1 MEPLQQL
8 TRRQVDALR
17 AIGGRE
23 THDRGVSLKD
33 AAESLKVSPPS
44 ALGHLT
50 PLEEMGLISRHR
62 GKSRLT
68 PKGRDTLVEYQRH
81 HRVAESLFS
90 KLGLAPQETCDAARE
105 VDLAISHRTVEQLCA
120 AEGHPA
126 VCPHGQPISPCSDAK
141 GV

>member
-17 AIGGRE
+17 AIGIQE
-23 THDRGVSLKD
+23 TGERGVSLKVTAD
-33 AAESLKVSPPS
+33 SLHVSPPS

-68 PKGRDTLVEYQRH
+68 PRGRETLVEYQRH

-90 KLGLAPQETCDAARE
+90 KLGLAPEETCEAARE

-126 VCPHGQPISPCSDAK
+126 LCPHGQPISPCSDKK
-141 GV
+141 GG